1 VVDSVDPRPGTADG
15 QSDDEGDD
23 DVVSSEQ
30 QDAEHEVPPDVDEST
45 VSALGL
51 LSEALETTERA
62 RGHLYSFHQLTGTA
76 DFKLGEAADEL
87 AAAGHSELAEELQA
101 ELIGR
106 NVVAGRWTF
115 QIVED
120 YDDNY
125 WGRFRD
131 LEQKARDQLAAGRR
145 HLHEAQLKEQRR
157 THGKPGHA
165 ARPQEE

>member
-1 VVDSVDPRPGTADG
+1 
-15 QSDDEGDD
+15 
-23 DVVSSEQ
+23 VSTDQ
-30 QDAEHEVPPDVDEST
+30 QDEEHTVPPDVDERT
-45 VSALGL
+45 VVALGK

-76 DFKLGEAADEL
+76 DFALEEAADEL
-87 AAAGHSELAEELQA
+87 EAAGHSELAEELRS

-125 WGRFRD
+125 WDRFRR
-131 LEQKARDQLAAGRR
+131 LEKRARDRLARGRR

-157 THGKPGHA
+157 TQGKPGHA
-165 ARPQEE
+165 ARPQETTALEGD

>member
-1 VVDSVDPRPGTADG
+1 MSTD
-15 QSDDEGDD
+15 
-23 DVVSSEQ
+23 Q
-30 QDAEHEVPPDVDEST
+30 QDAEHTAPPNVDERT
-45 VSALGL
+45 VAALGK

-62 RGHLYSFHQLTGTA
+62 RGHLYAFHQLTGTA
-76 DFKLGEAADEL
+76 DFKLEEAADGLE
-87 AAAGHSELAEELQA
+87 AAGHPELAEELRS

-125 WGRFRD
+125 WGRFRR
-131 LEQKARDQLAAGRR
+131 LEEQARNELAAGQR

-157 THGKPGHA
+157 THGRPGHA
-165 ARPQEE
+165 AGPREV